1 MIVQP
6 VVEPMD
12 RFTALIVAQVFISS
26 ARVSVYTEPLDTW
39 VLRLES
45 VSRGDGGS
53 YDCHLNNNI
62 TTGPVKL
69 SVLLRVRGQL

>member
-1 MIVQP
+1 MF
-6 VVEPMD
+6 EMFNNDEEMD
-12 RFTALIVAQVFISS
+12 IRYCIVAQVFISS